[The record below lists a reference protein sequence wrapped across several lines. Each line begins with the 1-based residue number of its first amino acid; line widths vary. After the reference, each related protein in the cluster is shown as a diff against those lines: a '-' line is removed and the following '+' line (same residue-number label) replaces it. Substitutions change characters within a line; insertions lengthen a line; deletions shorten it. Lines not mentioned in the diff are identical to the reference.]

1 MQLIVRIFADQWKEV
16 RQARESSIATFAKW
30 GNEMERVR
38 GWSREMENS
47 ERAFKRELLTARKM
61 IEEAAEQKKR
71 PSREV
76 SVSTD
81 SSAA

>member
-1 MQLIVRIFADQWKEV
+1 M

-30 GNEMERVR
+30 GSEMERVR

-47 ERAFKRELLTARKM
+47 ERAFKRELHAARKM

-76 SVSTD
+76 SVMKVPSME
-81 SSAA
+81 